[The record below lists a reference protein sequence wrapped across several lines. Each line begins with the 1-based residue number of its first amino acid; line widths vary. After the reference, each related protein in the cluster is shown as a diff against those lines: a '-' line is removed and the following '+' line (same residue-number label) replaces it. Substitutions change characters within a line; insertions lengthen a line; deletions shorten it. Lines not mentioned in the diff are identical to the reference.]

1 MILLIID
8 LLQKFDY
15 KIDDTNIKKFLKAL
29 EKLEE
34 HQHQIFLEDL
44 EKAKLD
50 NQSLNEHLKK
60 LDLLNSKIKDLIDK
74 KNILEEENYNLK
86 IYLKDKNLEEDYQNF
101 TRKLEHNFE
110 FER

>member
-15 KIDDTNIKKFLKAL
+15 KIDETNIKKFLKAL

-44 EKAKLD
+44 EKTLQFFEDK
-50 NQSLNEHLKK
+50 KK
-60 LDLLNSKIKDLIDK
+60 LQEIEILNSLREKESD
-74 KNILEEENYNLK
+74 
-86 IYLKDKNLEEDYQNF
+86 
-101 TRKLEHNFE
+101 R
-110 FER
+110 

>member
-29 EKLEE
+29 QKLEE

-44 EKAKLD
+44 EKTLQYFD
-50 NQSLNEHLKK
+50 EQKK
-60 LDLLNSKIKDLIDK
+60 LQEQDFLTSLREKESD
-74 KNILEEENYNLK
+74 
-86 IYLKDKNLEEDYQNF
+86 
-101 TRKLEHNFE
+101 R
-110 FER
+110 

>member
-29 EKLEE
+29 QKLEE

-44 EKAKLD
+44 EKTLKYFD
-50 NQSLNEHLKK
+50 EQKK
-60 LDLLNSKIKDLIDK
+60 LQQMEILNSLREKDSD
-74 KNILEEENYNLK
+74 
-86 IYLKDKNLEEDYQNF
+86 
-101 TRKLEHNFE
+101 R
-110 FER
+110 